1 MKKSLG
7 ILLFYSVSHCCL
19 AQVSIAPTGLLL
31 DGRGQG
37 VMYIGNTGSLPQEV
51 RIQFQFGYPGQ
62 DSMGDLQMIY
72 GDTLRE
78 KSHGLGPSI
87 KAYPSAFTLQPQSQQ
102 MVRLLLKERLFPQDG
117 LYFSRIKINSQTAVP
132 DAGTVDSTSVGTQV
146 SFRFEQF
153 IPVFY
158 QQGKLESTLKIAN
171 QTLEADT
178 GIGRLNFDYQCSS
191 HTPYLGRL
199 RYRLLSESVVKPFS
213 IGKDSPNSSEQDTSW
228 KDMEIALYFDGHRR
242 FQLTWPQSLGHGK
255 HCLELEISKGRSD
268 YPTLTYGISPD
279 YRGKVC
285 FDLP

>member
-1 MKKSLG
+1 MKKSIG
-7 ILLFYSVSHCCL
+7 ILLFYTVSHCCH

-37 VMYIGNTGSLPQEV
+37 VMYIGNTGSQPQEV

-62 DSMGDLQMIY
+62 DSMGALQMIY
-72 GDTLRE
+72 GDTIRE

-102 MVRLLLKERLFPQDG
+102 MVRLLLKEHLFPQDG

-153 IPVFY
+153 LPVFY
-158 QQGKLESTLKIAN
+158 QQGKLESALKIAN
-171 QTLEADT
+171 RTLEADT

-199 RYRLLSESVVKPFS
+199 RYRLFSESIVKTLS
-213 IGKDSPNSSEQDTSW
+213 IGKDRPAVSQQDTSW
-228 KDMEIALYFDGHRR
+228 KEMEIALYFEGNRR
-242 FQLTWPQSLGHGK
+242 FYLPWPQSLSPGK

-268 YPTLTYGISPD
+268 YPTLNYGISPD
-279 YRGKVC
+279 YREKVC